1 MSGLFRRRD
10 GSWGNW
16 RGWLF
21 LSVMIAL
28 LAGIDYAILPQH
40 AEMFMVSAAGWGW
53 IVVVAGILV
62 CRGRTWRWTD
72 LLKERR

>member
-1 MSGLFRRRD
+1 MSGLFRLGQ

-28 LAGIDYAILPQH
+28 LVGMDYLLLPQH
-40 AEMFMVSAAGWGW
+40 AEMFMISAMSWAW
-53 IVVVAGILV
+53 IMVIAGILV
-62 CRGRTWRWTD
+62 CRGRAWRWSD
-72 LLKERR
+72 LVKERG